1 MAYYNIPI
9 KHYGWY
15 RKLNDNRKFD
25 AEGNEVKG
33 DIDWSKT
40 RVGDF
45 GVVRNHLYNIQV
57 SKVNGLATAISD
69 EYTPIIPPQE
79 TDEHFVAYRIYILN
93 WAFVPTQTEE
103 L

>member
-1 MAYYNIPI
+1 MN
-9 KHYGWY
+9 
-15 RKLNDNRKFD
+15 NDNRKIED
-25 AEGNEVKG
+25 GNEVKS

-79 TDEHFVAYRIYILN
+79 TDERHVAYRIYILN
-93 WAFVPTQTEE
+93 WAVVPTQNEE